1 MCGILGVWAK
11 NLSDISNIREMRRQI
26 EYRGPDSSGEFFD
39 ENNGL
44 VLSHVRLSILDLTS
58 AGSQPMVSNCGN
70 YILIFNGE
78 IYNHLKLREIIKE
91 NGFDYKWNGS
101 SDTETLLVCI
111 KFWGIEKT
119 LSKISGMFAFAFWDK
134 SNKKLFLARDRIGE
148 KPLFY
153 GKIDGA
159 FVFASELKALCAHP
173 RWRGDIDR
181 DALAQYIRHGY
192 IHDPHCIYKNF
203 YKLSPGYFIE
213 IDDKEVARIS
223 QYWSLKKSIPQN
235 RKDVPY
241 PQFLEELEHKIT
253 LSLQE
258 QSRADVPLGAFL
270 SGGIDSSLLVALMQK
285 NSSKNIKTFTIGYE
299 SENYN
304 EANHA
309 RKVAKYLGTEHVD
322 LLVNADD
329 ALSVIPDLPKIWD
342 EPFADS
348 SQIPT
353 LLVSKLA
360 RESVKVAISGD
371 GGDEIFCGYNRYKIG
386 YGIYRSTKYL
396 PSWMVSRFSKKL
408 QSFKSGKIERLVS
421 KFPQKYR
428 YKVLSDRLV
437 KLGHVLEHT
446 QDIDYYKSLVS
457 VYPNPQEIVRDCK
470 EKESLLANSDKW
482 PNLSDFREM
491 MMYLDT
497 MTYLPGDILTKTDRA
512 SMSVGLEL
520 RAPFLSHEIIEY
532 AWQMP
537 LSYKLQRGQTKAPL
551 RDILYTIVPKEIVD
565 RPKMGFGVPIEDWL
579 NGPLR
584 DWVEDLLDY
593 DRLENEGFFHA
604 KQVRKMWEHQ
614 LSGERRWH
622 HQIWALLMFQSWLD
636 SKDKI
641 WT

>member
-78 IYNHLKLREIIKE
+78 IYNHLKLREIIKK